1 LGLFGRAKN
10 LLKGVGSLAEPRV
23 QYYNVVCPLGHRVR
37 GQRTEGYQAL
47 RCPACGEGVFVL
59 PLSPLPEPIAPERS
73 TTRRAPVAA
82 TGRAVEEGPIELH
95 DPAEVTVELQD
106 DDRQADAEIIWDDEP
121 AGGEDAAARP
131 PTPDVDQIAR
141 DRRRS
146 AAKRAK
152 AKREAPAAQSPR
164 RKAGRATAAA
174 VEEPRIEVRTPRRR
188 STRPFLIFGLVAM
201 VVVGTVAL
209 RVWRGRRQQYPLV
222 AELGR
227 VEGIPALEQG
237 EFDKAYQLLA
247 PARKAVDALGGAV
260 EGADQIRQAA
270 DEADVFIN
278 LIPETLE
285 DLFDEAARTDP
296 QRWTTKF
303 ESYYQDRAVIFDT
316 RIRTTPESEAKRYEL
331 DYMVMPVG
339 EASSFRGGGGSRP
352 ERTARID
359 LEGFELFKLAEP
371 KVGDRVVFG
380 ARLDAFLF
388 DAAAGSWVVRL
399 RPKSGVF
406 IRHSKALEALGWP
419 PAADVEPDAGGP

>member
-1 LGLFGRAKN
+1 
-10 LLKGVGSLAEPRV
+10 VGSLSEPRI
-23 QYYNVVCPLGHRVR
+23 QYFNVVCPLGHRVR

-73 TTRRAPVAA
+73 TPRRARAA
-82 TGRAVEEGPIELH
+82 TTGAPVEEGPIELQ
-95 DPAEVTVELQD
+95 DPAEVTVELED
-106 DDRQADAEIIWDDEP
+106 DDRQADAEIIWDDEQ
-121 AGGEDAAARP
+121 AGDVAAKETA
-131 PTPDVDQIAR
+131 PDVDRIAR
-141 DRRRS
+141 EQRRS
-146 AAKRAK
+146 AAKRA
-152 AKREAPAAQSPR
+152 RPRPDAPAASPQAR
-164 RKAGRATAAA
+164 RKADRRVA
-174 VEEPRIEVRTPRRR
+174 VEEPAVEVRRPRRR
-188 STRPFLIFGLVAM
+188 SNRPLLIFGLVAM

-209 RVWRGRRQQYPLV
+209 RVWRGRRQQFPLV

-237 EFDKAYQLLA
+237 DFDKAYQLLS
-247 PARKAVDALGGAV
+247 PAKQAVDALGGAV

-278 LIPETLE
+278 LVPESLE
-285 DLFDEAARTDP
+285 ELFDVAARKNPEAWASLFKD
-296 QRWTTKF
+296 Q
-303 ESYYQDRAVIFDT
+303 YQGRAVIFDT
-316 RIRTTPESEAKRYEL
+316 RIKATPASEQGRYEL
-331 DYMVMPVG
+331 DYVVMPLG
-339 EASSFRGGGGSRP
+339 EPASFRGGGGSRP

-359 LEGFELFKLAEP
+359 LEDFELFKLAEP